1 MARGAKKTGGGRTEA
16 SERATLR
23 APEAVTSAL
32 RLVEGLPVPVFF
44 KARDG
49 TYIGANK
56 AWEKFFGVPRESF
69 LGKRVEDLLLNAPE
83 IAQTHRSIDE
93 KLWKR
98 PGDGDSYELPV
109 AGGAGQKRD
118 AIYYKATFPG
128 SNGDAAGLI
137 GAIVDISARKQAET
151 ALRESEERF

>member
-1 MARGAKKTGGGRTEA
+1 MARGAKKTGGGKTEA

-56 AWEKFFGVPRESF
+56 AWEDFFGVPREEF
-69 LGKRVEDLLLNAPE
+69 LGKRVEDLLTHAPE
-83 IAQTHRSIDE
+83 IAATHQRVDE
-93 KLWKR
+93 KLFQR
-98 PGDGDSYELPV
+98 PGDGESYELPV
-109 AGGAGQKRD
+109 SGGKGQKRD

-128 SNGDAAGLI
+128 TNGAAAGLI
-137 GAIVDISARKQAET
+137 GAIVDISARKQA
-151 ALRESEERF
+151 